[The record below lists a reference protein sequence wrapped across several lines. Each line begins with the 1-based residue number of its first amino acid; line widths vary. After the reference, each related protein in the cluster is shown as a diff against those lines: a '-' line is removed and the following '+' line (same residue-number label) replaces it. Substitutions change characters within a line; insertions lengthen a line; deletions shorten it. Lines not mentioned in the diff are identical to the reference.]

1 MLTLTVQVQN
11 VKKKFLRAIKSHTE
25 IERGEIGLENWL
37 IESGR
42 FRATH
47 STGDDSAVLNDEN
60 NIKKI
65 CCTCKVR
72 FGIRL
77 YVCKRAN

>member
-1 MLTLTVQVQN
+1 MKN
-11 VKKKFLRAIKSHTE
+11 VNPHCSGTKCEKKFLRAIKSHTE

-60 NIKKI
+60 SIKI
-65 CCTCKVR
+65 YAVR
-72 FGIRL
+72 
-77 YVCKRAN
+77 VK